1 MCFLSRLLNG
11 YTMIFYTE
19 ASIQQLSIHK
29 TGNKLNDDPLV
40 LSDTP
45 MEINDEVLSGLLM
58 QYLLNPFEKVQEI
71 YRLYHPTN
79 QLGLN
84 EIYHFAA
91 EIFAAPETFHQNT
104 QQIARHL
111 YDIASHARI
120 KPGELYLAYFS
131 KVQVEGEITD
141 AIGIFKS
148 ETKEPYL
155 KVAYEDTGFQLMY
168 EEQAINIKKLDKGCI
183 IFNTEK
189 ELGYKVAVTD
199 QTNRTEAVYWV
210 DDFLKLKI
218 RNDAYTQTQNTLSIY
233 KTFVTEKMDEEFE
246 LNKADKIDL
255 LNRSIDYFKGKESFN
270 FDEFANE
277 VIGHPQGAESFKK
290 FKSKYEVEFD
300 TEIADSFD
308 ISEAAVKKQAR
319 VFKSV
324 LKLDR
329 NFHIYIHG
337 SKDLIEK
344 GYDEQVGKHYYKI
357 YFNEES

>member
-1 MCFLSRLLNG
+1 
-11 YTMIFYTE
+11 MIFYTE

-29 TGNKLNDDPLV
+29 TGNKLNDEPLV
-40 LSDTP
+40 LSERPVAISD
-45 MEINDEVLSGLLM
+45 DVLSGLLM
-58 QYLLNPFEKVQEI
+58 QYFLHPFEKVQEI
-71 YRLYHPTN
+71 YRLYHPTS

-84 EIYHFAA
+84 EAFHFAE
-91 EIFAAPETFHQNT
+91 EIFANPESFHQNT

-111 YDIASHARI
+111 YDMASHARI
-120 KPGELYLAYFS
+120 KPGELYLAYFN

-155 KVAYEDTGFQLMY
+155 KVSQEETGFNIVY

-189 ELGYKVAVTD
+189 EQGYKVAVTD

-218 RNDAYTQTQNTLSIY
+218 RNDNYTQTQNTLSIY
-233 KTFVTEKMDEEFE
+233 KNFVTQKMDEDFE

-270 FDEFANE
+270 LDEFAEE

-290 FKSKYEVEFD
+290 FKSKYEIEFD
-300 TEIADSFD
+300 TEVPDGFN

-337 SKDLIEK
+337 SKELIEK
-344 GYDEQVGKHYYKI
+344 GYDEQMGKHFYKI
-357 YFNEES
+357 YFNEER

>member
-1 MCFLSRLLNG
+1 
-11 YTMIFYTE
+11 MIFYTE
-19 ASIQQLSIHK
+19 ASIQQLSIHI
-29 TGNKLNDDPLV
+29 TGNKLNGEPLV
-40 LSDTP
+40 LSETP
-45 MEINDEVLSGLLM
+45 IDITDAVLGGLLM
-58 QYLLNPFEKVQEI
+58 QYFLNPFEKVNEI

-79 QLGLN
+79 ELGLN
-84 EIYHFAA
+84 EVFHFAE
-91 EIFAAPETFHQNT
+91 EIFADPTTFHTNS

-120 KPGELYLAYFS
+120 KPGELYLAYFN

-155 KVAYEDTGFQLMY
+155 KVSYEETGFNLLY
-168 EEQAINIKKLDKGCI
+168 EEQAINIKKLDKGCV

-189 ELGYKVAVTD
+189 EQGYKVAVTD
-199 QTNRTEAVYWV
+199 QTNRTEAFYWV
-210 DDFLKLKI
+210 DDFLKLKV
-218 RNDAYTQTQNTLSIY
+218 RNDNYTQTQATLSIY
-233 KTFVTEKMDEEFE
+233 KMFVTEKMDEEFA

-300 TEIADSFD
+300 TEIADNFG

-337 SKDLIEK
+337 SKELIEK
-344 GYDEQVGKHYYKI
+344 GYDEQIGKHYYKI

>member
-1 MCFLSRLLNG
+1 
-11 YTMIFYTE
+11 
-19 ASIQQLSIHK
+19 
-29 TGNKLNDDPLV
+29 LV
-40 LSDTP
+40 LSDSP
-45 MEINDEVLSGLLM
+45 IAINDEVLGSLLM
-58 QYLLNPFEKVQEI
+58 QYFLHPFEKVQEI
-71 YRLYHPTN
+71 YRLYHPTS

-84 EIYHFAA
+84 EVYHFAE
-91 EIFAAPETFHQNT
+91 EIFANPETFHQNT
-104 QQIARHL
+104 QDIARHL
-111 YDIASHARI
+111 YDMASHARI
-120 KPGELYLAYFS
+120 KPGELYLAYFN

-155 KVAYEDTGFQLMY
+155 KVSYEEKGFQVLY

-189 ELGYKVAVTD
+189 AQGYKVAVTD

-218 RNDAYTQTQNTLSIY
+218 RNDAYTQTQTTLNIY
-233 KTFVTEKMDEEFE
+233 KSFVTEKMDEEFE

-255 LNRSIDYFKGKESFN
+255 LNRSIDYFKGKESFDMN
-270 FDEFANE
+270 EFAEE
-277 VIGHPQGAESFKK
+277 VIGHPQGAEAFKK
-290 FKSKYEVEFD
+290 YKSKYEVEFD
-300 TEIADSFD
+300 TEVPNTFG

-337 SKDLIEK
+337 SKELIEK
-344 GYDEQVGKHYYKI
+344 GYDEQMGKHFYKI

>member
-1 MCFLSRLLNG
+1 MG
-11 YTMIFYTE
+11 YGLFTKKHKMIFYTE
-19 ASIQQLSIHK
+19 ASIQQLSVHK
-29 TGNKLNDDPLV
+29 TGNKLNDEPLV
-40 LSDTP
+40 LSENP
-45 MEINDEVLSGLLM
+45 VAIYDEVLGSLLM
-58 QYLLNPFEKVQEI
+58 QYFLNPFEKVQEI

-79 QLGLN
+79 ELGLN
-84 EIYHFAA
+84 EIFHFAE
-91 EIFAAPETFHQNT
+91 EIFANPESFHQNS

-111 YDIASHARI
+111 YDVASHVRI

-141 AIGIFKS
+141 GIGIFKS

-155 KVAYEDTGFQLMY
+155 KVAQEEKGFQIMY
-168 EEQAINIKKLDKGCI
+168 EEQAINIKKLDKGCV

-189 ELGYKVAVTD
+189 EQGYKVAVTD

-218 RNDAYTQTQNTLSIY
+218 RNDNYTQTQNTLSIY
-233 KTFVTEKMDEEFE
+233 KSFVTEKMDEEFD

-255 LNRSIDYFKGKESFN
+255 LNRSIDYFKGRESFN

-277 VIGHPQGAESFKK
+277 VIGHEQGVESFKK

-300 TEIADSFD
+300 TEMPDNFD

-337 SKDLIEK
+337 SRDLIEQGIEK
-344 GYDEQVGKHYYKI
+344 DGRKYYKI
-357 YFNEES
+357 YYKEEQ